1 MGQHGKGCGRD
12 AEVPAAEYDCNA
24 AFANW
29 VKGWSEG
36 KKQWCCKYG
45 YKSCPNDAAAAGAGY
60 GAGTAHG
67 ANFNGAPV
75 AAILDIP
82 FAQRGDVSGAWPVSK
97 LLQRAI
103 VFSAY

>member
-1 MGQHGKGCGRD
+1 MACLTGRRAGQPRRSSGAVSSMARDAGD

-36 KKQWCCKYG
+36 KKRWCCTYG

-60 GAGTAHG
+60 GAGTEHG
-67 ANFNGAPV
+67 ANYNGAQV
-75 AAILDIP
+75 AAIKDIP
-82 FAQRGDVSGAWPVSK
+82 YAQ
-97 LLQRAI
+97 
-103 VFSAY
+103 SAR